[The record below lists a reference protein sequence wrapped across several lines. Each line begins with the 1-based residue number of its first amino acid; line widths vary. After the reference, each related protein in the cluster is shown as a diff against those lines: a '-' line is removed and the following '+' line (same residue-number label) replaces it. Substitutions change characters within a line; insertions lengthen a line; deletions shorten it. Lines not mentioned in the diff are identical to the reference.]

1 VDDRDDEVLR
11 RLDLL
16 IALTRVGVRD
26 ALMRESRALGEDPV
40 SAALLQQSEEWRPA
54 GELKSLVVRETGQSE
69 PTVKR
74 RIADLV
80 GRGALLRDG
89 AGRSVR
95 YRNSG
100 LFEA

>member
-1 VDDRDDEVLR
+1 MTDRDEEMVR

-26 ALMRESRALGEDPV
+26 ALAREARALEQDAV
-40 SAALLQQSEEWRPA
+40 SAALLRHSEDWRVA
-54 GELKSLVVRETGQSE
+54 GALKALVIKETGQSE

-80 GRGALLRDG
+80 GRGALLRQG
-89 AGRSVR
+89 AGRTVS